1 MSRWG
6 MMAAA
11 AFACALLA
19 TRDAQA
25 GDYGD
30 FGTIEIGGSFSAA
43 STTADFG
50 DTGGK
55 TTTLAGTLQP
65 FAGLFVLPACQ
76 VFATAEIGYSQV
88 TPDGG
93 DSITSQVMGG
103 GIGGALLLGFGRAR
117 VGPALSVRY
126 VQETLT
132 PEGEEAIHVRSG
144 PGAEAAAM
152 AKLQIGGG
160 GIVTV
165 SVFASHDILED
176 ETDNFSRT
184 AIGTRGAFSIFF

>member
-1 MSRWG
+1 MRSRG
-6 MMAAA
+6 GIAAA
-11 AFACALLA
+11 LTFALLA
-19 TRDAQA
+19 GGREARA
-25 GDYGD
+25 AEYGD
-30 FGTIEIGGSFSAA
+30 FGTIEIGGSFAAA

-50 DTGGK
+50 DAGGK
-55 TTTLAGTLQP
+55 TTTLGGTVQP

-76 VFATAEIGYSQV
+76 VFATAELGYSQV

-93 DSITSQVMGG
+93 DSVTSQVMGG
-103 GIGGALLLGFGRAR
+103 GVGGALLIGFGRAR
-117 VGPALSVRY
+117 LGPALSVRY

-160 GIVTV
+160 GIVTI
-165 SVFASHDILED
+165 SVFASHDMLED
-176 ETDNFSRT
+176 ETDDFTRT